1 MSFETKER
9 GSSLLVEE
17 LMPDQE
23 EKERLENMVEPA
35 HLPVKPAASLEE
47 EANSNNSLEGY
58 AAMNGLNNEQ
68 IAQDAV
74 ELEEERNQGKE
85 GSGQ

>member
-1 MSFETKER
+1 
-9 GSSLLVEE
+9 
-17 LMPDQE
+17 MPDQE
-23 EKERLENMVEPA
+23 EHERLENMVQPA

-68 IAQDAV
+68 IGKEAV
-74 ELEEERNQGKE
+74 ELEEERNKKEESGK
-85 GSGQ
+85 